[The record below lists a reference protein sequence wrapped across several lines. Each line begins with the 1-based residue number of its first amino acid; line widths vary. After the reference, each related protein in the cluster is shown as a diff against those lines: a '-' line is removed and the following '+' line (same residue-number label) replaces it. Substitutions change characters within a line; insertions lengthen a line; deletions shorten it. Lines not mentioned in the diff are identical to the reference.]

1 MMVLRIR
8 GRCARGLFVAS
19 LYLVA
24 VGSQAAHVLAG
35 PAIMSATPPA
45 AVGSAAPPSPFSFA
59 PAPFALP
66 VANAA
71 LDRQLTA
78 LLRGF
83 RPIQKS
89 EVLLSGEAGRDL
101 SAQIVVQ
108 LRPGETLDPRTLQSL
123 VQLIL
128 GAVPGLAPE
137 RLNIASADGRMLV
150 TRGQA
155 QAERRGDATAPLGPL
170 LPSALAAAALVI
182 ALGVAAALRRGR
194 RRQPDDPLD
203 ALILRDGGRLAGLLQ
218 GERPE
223 VRGLVVRLAG
233 PRAARRLQR
242 ELGRRQVEVGLP
254 KRPTDARVARA
265 LASELQGRLNADT

>member
-1 MMVLRIR
+1 MTVLRIR
-8 GRCARGLFVAS
+8 ERCARGLLVAS
-19 LYLVA
+19 LYLIV
-24 VGSQAAHVLAG
+24 VGSQTTQVLAG
-35 PAIMSATPPA
+35 PAVTRTTPAAAPSSATPPN
-45 AVGSAAPPSPFSFA
+45 PFSFA

-108 LRPGETLDPRTLQSL
+108 LRPGETLDLRTLQSL

-150 TRGQA
+150 TRGQV
-155 QAERRGDATAPLGPL
+155 QAERRGDVTAPLGPL
-170 LPSALAAAALVI
+170 LPGALVGTALVI
-182 ALGVAAALRRGR
+182 AVGVAAVLRRGW

-223 VRGLVVRLAG
+223 VRGLVVSLAG
-233 PRAARRLQR
+233 PRAGRWLQR

-254 KRPTDARVARA
+254 TRPTDARVARA
-265 LASELQGRLNADT
+265 LVHELQERLNTGT